1 MNLKHMPNNF
11 TVNLCQIDEFEN
23 DCTQCILG
31 IGQRWSEPQT
41 IVAVVDG
48 VAYLFQTYTFVIS
61 ITKADNE
68 VQA

>member
-1 MNLKHMPNNF
+1 M
-11 TVNLCQIDEFEN
+11 NLCQIDEFEN
-23 DCTQCILG
+23 DCTQYILG

-41 IVAVVDG
+41 IVAVVDS